1 MAHHKKE
8 PAKPLIAYRM
18 FFSQF
23 QLFKYFHETSIQ
35 SINQSIVLFQEQAHI
50 RDRQKDRR
58 NY

>member
-1 MAHHKKE
+1 MVHHKKE

-35 SINQSIVLFQEQAHI
+35 SINQSINRFISGASPYQ
-50 RDRQKDRR
+50 R
-58 NY
+58 